1 MKNLPCLNVGESA
14 TVIEVKKSSP
24 VYQRLLDIG
33 LIPGTR
39 VKCVL
44 KSITG
49 NPKAYLIRGSVIAI
63 RNGDAEKIII
73 N

>member
-14 TVIEVKKSSP
+14 TVIEVEKSSS

>member
-1 MKNLPCLNVGESA
+1 MKNLPFLNVGESA
-14 TVIEVKKSSP
+14 TVIEVEKSSS

>member
-14 TVIEVKKSSP
+14 TVIEVEKSSP